1 MKQGPQTTAVHAAHE
16 FNQTT
21 SISPPIFQTTTFSA
35 ENAEHFYE
43 MATQPRH
50 AEFYTRYGNPNHQQV
65 EATVAALENG
75 EAALVTSSG
84 IGAIY
89 AAVMS
94 QLQSGDHIIAQRNHY
109 AATTVLFRDIL
120 PRFQIEC
127 TFVDNTNAD
136 EFAAAIR
143 PNTKFLYTETPTNP
157 LMQITDLRAIVALAR
172 QHNLRTMVDNTFA
185 TPLNQRP
192 LDLGCDVV
200 LHSATKYIGGHHDV
214 TAGLI
219 VGSKELVEEI
229 WRFALVSGSVSSPF
243 DSWLLLR
250 GLRTLGLRVERH
262 NQNALALARFLESHP
277 KIERVYYPGLE
288 SHPQHE
294 LAKAQMHGFTGMLSV
309 GVKGGYAGA
318 EKMIASLQLGIRAAS
333 LGGFETLVVHP
344 AAMWSLQLTPEQQR
358 STGISES
365 LVRISVGLEDA
376 PDIVADFEQ
385 ALSRL

>member
-84 IGAIY
+84 IGAIF

-94 QLQSGDHIIAQRNHY
+94 QLQSGDHIVAQRNHY

-127 TFVDNTNAD
+127 TFVDNTNND
-136 EFAAAIR
+136 EFVAAVR
-143 PNTKFLYTETPTNP
+143 PNTKLLYIETPTNP
-157 LMQITDLRAIVALAR
+157 LMQLTDLRAIAALAQ

-192 LDLGCDVV
+192 LELGCDVV

-214 TAGLI
+214 TAGMI
-219 VGSKELVEEI
+219 VGSKEMVEQI

-250 GLRTLGLRVERH
+250 GLRTLGLRIERH
-262 NQNALALARFLESHP
+262 NQNALALARPNLSSQLFVAGCG
-277 KIERVYYPGLE
+277 RF
-288 SHPQHE
+288 
-294 LAKAQMHGFTGMLSV
+294 GFIG
-309 GVKGGYAGA
+309 
-318 EKMIASLQLGIRAAS
+318 RAA
-333 LGGFETLVVHP
+333 GGKKNCE
-344 AAMWSLQLTPEQQR
+344 
-358 STGISES
+358 G
-365 LVRISVGLEDA
+365 
-376 PDIVADFEQ
+376 
-385 ALSRL
+385 